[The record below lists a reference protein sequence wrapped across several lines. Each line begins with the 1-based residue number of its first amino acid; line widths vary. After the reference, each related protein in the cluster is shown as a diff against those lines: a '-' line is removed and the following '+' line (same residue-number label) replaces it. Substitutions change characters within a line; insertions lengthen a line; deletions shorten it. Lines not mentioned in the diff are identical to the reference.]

1 MPLPTPKKEEKRDE
15 FISRCI
21 ENDVMNDEFPNLTQ
35 RVAVCV
41 SQWDNKDKKKKQ
53 KKESY
58 NEIDYDHTY
67 NFTKEQ
73 MNELHKNGVLYV
85 TQKDEDGNEMVIKFT
100 Y

>member
-1 MPLPTPKKEEKRDE
+1 MPLPTPKKDE
-15 FISRCI
+15 TKDGFVSRCM
-21 ENDVMNDEFPNLTQ
+21 ETEVMNNEFPNLTQ
-35 RVAVCV
+35 RIAVCV
-41 SQWDNKDKKKKQ
+41 SQWDNKDKPKKE

-58 NEIDYDHTY
+58 NEIYYDHSF

-73 MNELHKNGVLYV
+73 MSELHENGILYV